1 MRVSTLWRYP
11 VKSAGGE
18 RLALAELTRDGVRGD
33 RLVHVRNARGPLTGR
48 TRHGLL
54 TIKTATGPDG
64 EPLVEGHPWRS
75 EEAAELIRRHG
86 GPDAYLAAYH
96 GPERFDITNLLVA
109 VDGELD
115 AFATRHGAPLD
126 PRRLRPNIV
135 LGGVAQDDLSRWPG
149 SAVAVGDALIGVHA
163 RRQRCIV
170 TSIDPDT
177 GAQDL
182 DVFRRIRRDFDGHLA
197 LDCWVI
203 APGTI
208 RPGDRA
214 ELVPTVER
222 PRDVGG
228 WIVGARYAVD
238 AASGGSLDR
247 QAART

>member
-18 RLALAELTRDGVRGD
+18 RLALAELTRDGVR
-33 RLVHVRNARGPLTGR
+33 ATGWCMS
-48 TRHGLL
+48 
-54 TIKTATGPDG
+54 ATPAAPSRDAPGTGCSPSRPRPGPDG